1 MAYSFRAR
9 NYIVNPQEL
18 GSMTSDEEG
27 NGYDSS
33 LSDPDYVRPRR
44 QRRVQRNPDRGAA
57 TSSVAA
63 QAQGAETGSTN
74 AVSGSSS
81 SVNYNPVERRTWHP
95 LQINDVEENSER
107 SVQRR
112 SSVPPRRGARELVTK
127 KTLFSWLINMR
138 VLHVNQKVLYLDM
151 ERNAILLEG
160 SIRQGGILCKCCK
173 EELTPWQFEAHACS
187 GYQFRFWQP
196 YCHIFLPRN
205 QSSLLDR
212 MVLAWHQPEEIA
224 RQTSYVFRPLENAT
238 DRSDD
243 ACIICADGG
252 DLICCERCPST
263 FHLNCMGM
271 EKLPQEEWLCPFC
284 VCKYCKS
291 GEGELLKCTHCVKKY
306 HWDCFINQ
314 KGIDLNSTGSFSFCG
329 SDCREVYVTLQEMLG
344 VSNDVEGGIS
354 WTLLQR
360 KVISQRLE
368 NDESIHKME
377 VNCKTAV
384 AWGVLKEI
392 FLTNIDRHTR
402 IDVLQ
407 SVVYN
412 RKSNLTRVNFGN
424 FYVVVLEKKG
434 EIIAAATIRVHGRS
448 LAEMPFIGTREGH
461 RNQGMSRKLLSSI
474 ESTLRSLKISNLVIP
489 SMPELVNM
497 WREKHLFSPIED
509 GLIKELRELNLLMFP
524 STVRLQKL
532 LLSNRVAMEQEG
544 NSGGLVLP
552 DLNLVHL
559 DLNFDPPE
567 EMEE

>member
-1 MAYSFRAR
+1 MAYSFRER

-18 GSMTSDEEG
+18 GLMTEDEEG

-63 QAQGAETGSTN
+63 QAQGAETGLTN
-74 AVSGSSS
+74 AASGSSS
-81 SVNYNPVERRTWHP
+81 SVNYNPVGRTSGHP

-112 SSVPPRRGARELVTK
+112 SSIPPRWDARELVTK
-127 KTLFSWLINMR
+127 KTLFSWLIKMG
-138 VLHVNQKVLYLDM
+138 VLLVNQKVL
-151 ERNAILLEG
+151 
-160 SIRQGGILCKCCK
+160 

-212 MVLAWHQPEEIA
+212 MVLAWHKPEEMS
-224 RQTSYVFRPLENAT
+224 RQTPYVFRPLENAT

-291 GEGELLKCTHCVKKY
+291 GEGELLKCTHCLKKY
-306 HWDCFINQ
+306 HWDCFVNQ
-314 KGIDLNSTGSFSFCG
+314 QGIDLNSTGSFSFCG
-329 SDCREVYVTLQEMLG
+329 SDCREVYGTLQEMLG
-344 VSNDVEGGIS
+344 VSNDVEGGVS

-360 KVISQRLE
+360 KAISQRLE
-368 NDESIHKME
+368 NNESIHKME
-377 VNCKTAV
+377 VNCKIAV

-392 FLTNIDRHTR
+392 ILTNIDRHTK

-412 RKSNLTRVNFGN
+412 RESNLTRVNFAN
-424 FYVVVLEKKG
+424 FYVALFLKKK
-434 EIIAAATIRVHGRS
+434 ERS
-448 LAEMPFIGTREGH
+448 
-461 RNQGMSRKLLSSI
+461 
-474 ESTLRSLKISNLVIP
+474 
-489 SMPELVNM
+489 
-497 WREKHLFSPIED
+497 
-509 GLIKELRELNLLMFP
+509 
-524 STVRLQKL
+524 
-532 LLSNRVAMEQEG
+532 
-544 NSGGLVLP
+544 
-552 DLNLVHL
+552 
-559 DLNFDPPE
+559 
-567 EMEE
+567 

>member
-18 GSMTSDEEG
+18 GSMTADEEG

-112 SSVPPRRGARELVTK
+112 SSVPRRRGARELVTK
-127 KTLFSWLINMR
+127 KTLFSWLINMG

-284 VCKYCKS
+284 V
-291 GEGELLKCTHCVKKY
+291 
-306 HWDCFINQ
+306 
-314 KGIDLNSTGSFSFCG
+314 
-329 SDCREVYVTLQEMLG
+329 
-344 VSNDVEGGIS
+344 
-354 WTLLQR
+354 
-360 KVISQRLE
+360 
-368 NDESIHKME
+368 
-377 VNCKTAV
+377 
-384 AWGVLKEI
+384 
-392 FLTNIDRHTR
+392 
-402 IDVLQ
+402 
-407 SVVYN
+407 
-412 RKSNLTRVNFGN
+412 
-424 FYVVVLEKKG
+424 
-434 EIIAAATIRVHGRS
+434 
-448 LAEMPFIGTREGH
+448 
-461 RNQGMSRKLLSSI
+461 
-474 ESTLRSLKISNLVIP
+474 
-489 SMPELVNM
+489 
-497 WREKHLFSPIED
+497 
-509 GLIKELRELNLLMFP
+509 
-524 STVRLQKL
+524 
-532 LLSNRVAMEQEG
+532 
-544 NSGGLVLP
+544 
-552 DLNLVHL
+552 
-559 DLNFDPPE
+559 
-567 EMEE
+567 